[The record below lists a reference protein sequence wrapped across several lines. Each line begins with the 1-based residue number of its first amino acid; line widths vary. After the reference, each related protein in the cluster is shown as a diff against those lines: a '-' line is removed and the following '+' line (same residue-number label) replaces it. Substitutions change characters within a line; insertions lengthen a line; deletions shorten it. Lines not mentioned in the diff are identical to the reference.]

1 MRLRTIGLIS
11 TLALVLL
18 AGPLPT
24 DAQQAGKVYRL
35 GFLAFGFPLSGPS
48 PSLEA
53 FRSRLRELRYVESE
67 NLGLKLRYTKGTI
80 DRLSGLAA
88 ELVRLKMDIIVA
100 SGTSA
105 AWAGWP

>member
-1 MRLRTIGLIS
+1 MRLRTIGFIS

-24 DAQQAGKVYRL
+24 EAQQAGKVFRL

-53 FRSRLRELRYVESE
+53 FHQRLRELGRLAVRTEPPA
-67 NLGLKLRYTKGTI
+67 GT
-80 DRLSGLAA
+80 
-88 ELVRLKMDIIVA
+88 
-100 SGTSA
+100 
-105 AWAGWP
+105 